1 MKKLQI
7 LFVLFLIVIGLFLGF
22 FVGERYT
29 QFRVPDG
36 KVLVTKQFLDSI
48 KNLKPDTVRITKYIK
63 RDTTIYKDRPIPFPI
78 YIGNNTNVYV
88 DSIINDSTYLII
100 TDEIQGILKNRDIII
115 GRTEV
120 HKYIHVPYPVIM
132 ERVVEKETET
142 QQLVYGSIGIST
154 NLQVLQGSIEAG
166 YITKEDWLFGAQY
179 QRIYDKN
186 FYTIKLGKTIRWK

>member
-1 MKKLQI
+1 
-7 LFVLFLIVIGLFLGF
+7 
-22 FVGERYT
+22 
-29 QFRVPDG
+29 
-36 KVLVTKQFLDSI
+36 
-48 KNLKPDTVRITKYIK
+48 RITKYIR
-63 RDTTIYKDRPIPFPI
+63 RDTTIYKDRPIPFPN

-88 DSIINDSTYLII
+88 ESIINDSTYLII

-115 GRTEV
+115 SRTEV
-120 HKYIHVPYPVIM
+120 HKYIHVPYSVNM